1 MILILKIDKGV
12 EMYNLYLLSVVVII
26 ECRSSLLWV
35 VDCVAGICLNIFFVC
50 GGDRVA
56 WKIWGQRYF
65 SREGARGFSKQL
77 ATGSP

>member
-12 EMYNLYLLSVVVII
+12 EMYNLYLLSVVII

-35 VDCVAGICLNIFFVC
+35 VACLAGICLNIFFIY

-56 WKIWGQRYF
+56 WKLWGQRYF